1 MKGKAIITITVM
13 AIIGFV
19 AVSAWAGPWGGGPR
33 GQMWGGGGPGYCL
46 NDTPEGRQFY
56 DETAE
61 LRSELAG
68 KQGEYRAMMHGGN
81 PDPERAGQLQR
92 EMSGIQDELRSKV
105 RQYQDE
111 TGYTPYAERG
121 GYGPRG
127 GRGGRGGHRMGPCW

>member
-1 MKGKAIITITVM
+1 MKGKAIITIAVM
-13 AIIGFV
+13 AVIGFA
-19 AVSAWAGPWGGGPR
+19 AVSAWAGPWGGPR

-46 NDTPEGRQFY
+46 NATPEGRQFY

-68 KQGEYRAMMHGGN
+68 KQGEYRALMYGGN

-92 EMSGIQDELRSKV
+92 EMSGIQDELRTKA

-111 TGYTPYAERG
+111 TGFTPYAGRG
-121 GYGPRG
+121 GYAPRG